1 MGRVVITGK
10 NNQIPRA
17 AFSALQASGATSDAV
32 AATDSR
38 FQTASSLHT
47 VKRSECSPTPGGT
60 PAPKRKPPGD
70 LLDTLQDVVTV
81 MSGLVVFGGL
91 AFFCLV
97 LA

>member
-1 MGRVVITGK
+1 MNRVILTGK
-10 NNQIPRA
+10 NHEIPRA
-17 AFSALQASGATSDAV
+17 AFSALRPSGMKPDAV
-32 AATDSR
+32 AATVSR